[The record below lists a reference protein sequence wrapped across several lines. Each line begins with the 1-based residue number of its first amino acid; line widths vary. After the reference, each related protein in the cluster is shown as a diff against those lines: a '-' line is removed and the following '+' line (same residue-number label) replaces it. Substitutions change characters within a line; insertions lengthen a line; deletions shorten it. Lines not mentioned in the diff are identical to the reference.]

1 MASAMA
7 VALSVPAIDIRAVRT
22 DRVVVMER
30 DPALGRTLQI
40 LFSDEGYQVE
50 VFSDEPSALNSLRAR
65 PPAAVILDLQWSVSA
80 GGDLCR
86 EITNAAPGLPV
97 IVLSA
102 TSEVVDKVLLLEM
115 GADDFV
121 TKPFSSRE
129 LLARTRALIRRASRV
144 PVETLYAFDDILVD
158 FSGREVTRAGEI
170 VPLTPK
176 EYETLEFLV
185 KNERR
190 VISRDEMLN
199 EVWGYENYPCTR
211 TVDNHILRLRRKLED
226 DFSNPDHLLTIH
238 GVGYKFMP

>member
-80 GGDLCR
+80 GSDLCR